1 MDSIKEF
8 ESSVMKAKKASEA
21 ATLEQIP
28 NVGKA
33 VAQDL
38 RNIGITRP
46 DQLKGKDGL
55 DLYHKLNKVT
65 GIRHDPC
72 MADTLMAAVD
82 FMNGGKAK
90 PWWKFTSERK
100 RRMKG

>member
-1 MDSIKEF
+1 MK
-8 ESSVMKAKKASEA
+8 KAKRASEA
-21 ATLEQIP
+21 AILEQIP

-55 DLYHKLNKVT
+55 KLYHKLNKTT
-65 GIRHDPC
+65 GVRHDPC

-82 FMNGGKAK
+82 FMSGGKAK
-90 PWWKFTSERK
+90 PWWKFTELRK
-100 RRMKG
+100 RKMKE

>member
-1 MDSIKEF
+1 
-8 ESSVMKAKKASEA
+8 MKKTKRASEA
-21 ATLEQIP
+21 AILEQIP

-55 DLYHKLNKVT
+55 KLYHK
-65 GIRHDPC
+65 P
-72 MADTLMAAVD
+72 
-82 FMNGGKAK
+82 
-90 PWWKFTSERK
+90 
-100 RRMKG
+100 

>member
-1 MDSIKEF
+1 
-8 ESSVMKAKKASEA
+8 MKAKRASEA

-55 DLYHKLNKVT
+55 KLYHKLNKVT
-65 GIRHDPC
+65 GVRHDPC
-72 MADTLMAAVD
+72 MADTLMATVD
-82 FMNGGKAK
+82 FMNGGKPK
-90 PWWKFTSERK
+90 SWW
-100 RRMKG
+100 